1 MKLLNN
7 TVKQIIYILSADEY
21 THIMMRNSK
30 VPEIAALA
38 KTDFTS
44 DEYWNDSSDNIQVL
58 SGNDGNI
65 MQAYFPVL
73 KNENR
78 KCKSAKLLPTKS
90 DKQDLMSQNLTYD
103 YKKMFASLSNA
114 CFMETDFAEKQ
125 NIFLK
130 DKSMEKK
137 PTESDVMGEYQFKP
151 PVVLQR
157 SVISN

>member
-1 MKLLNN
+1 
-7 TVKQIIYILSADEY
+7 
-21 THIMMRNSK
+21 MRNSK

-44 DEYWNDSSDNIQVL
+44 DEYWNDTSDNIQIL
-58 SGNDGNI
+58 SENDGNI
-65 MQAYFPVL
+65 IQARSSVL

-90 DKQDLMSQNLTYD
+90 DKQDLMSPSLTYD

-114 CFMETDFAEKQ
+114 RLAEIDLTEKQ
-125 NIFLK
+125 NMLLK
-130 DKSMEKK
+130 DKSTEKK
-137 PTESDVMGEYQFKP
+137 PTETDVMGEHQFKP

-157 SVISN
+157 SVINDKLNTK